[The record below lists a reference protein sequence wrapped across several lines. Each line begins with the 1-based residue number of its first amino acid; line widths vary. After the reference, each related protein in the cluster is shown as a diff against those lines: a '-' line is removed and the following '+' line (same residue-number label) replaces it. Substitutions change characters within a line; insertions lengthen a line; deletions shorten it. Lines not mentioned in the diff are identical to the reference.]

1 MNKENLQRMADHIR
15 TIPQEMFGMGDYRT
29 GDRTTA
35 ECDSVGC
42 ILGHC
47 TVLET
52 GEFPRFTSGSID
64 FTAWE
69 ESFTGTSDDEW
80 NWCFSDNWSE
90 TDNTPEG
97 AALRIEW
104 LIKNGLP
111 EDWEQQM
118 NVGMNLSYYK

>member
-15 TIPQEMFGMGDYRT
+15 TIPQEMFGMSDYRT
-29 GDRTTA
+29 GDRHTA

-42 ILGHC
+42 VLGHC

-52 GEFPRFTSGSID
+52 GELPRYLNRSID
-64 FTAWE
+64 FIAWE
-69 ESFTGTSDDEW
+69 ESFTGTTQEEW
-80 NWCFSDNWSE
+80 EWCFSDNWSE

-111 EDWEQQM
+111 EDWKQQM